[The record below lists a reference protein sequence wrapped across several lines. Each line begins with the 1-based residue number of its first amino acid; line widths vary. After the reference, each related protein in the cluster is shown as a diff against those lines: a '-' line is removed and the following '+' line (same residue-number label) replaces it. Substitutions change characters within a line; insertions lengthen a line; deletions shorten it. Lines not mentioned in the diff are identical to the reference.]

1 MRAGGGVGIGI
12 LAERVSMVIKPPP
25 GVGGGSELSGRPR
38 PGACGGTRADGR
50 ERGEGWGQGRRCA
63 HGAERK
69 RTTRTPFCEERTKG
83 GSGADAERC
92 GTIMLI

>member
-1 MRAGGGVGIGI
+1 MGIGI
-12 LAERVSMVIKPPP
+12 GAERVSMVIKPPP
-25 GVGGGSELSGRPR
+25 GVGGGSELSGRSC
-38 PGACGGTRADGR
+38 PGACVGARSDGR
-50 ERGEGWGQGRRCA
+50 ERGEGWGMGCLYA
-63 HGAERK
+63 HAAERK